1 MHDLSFVSSVQ
12 KKVLSEEID
21 LPSELIL
28 GCFEALPKTG
38 KPPNTPGGVRAKALT
53 PHPQRVNILIPS
65 AYFYTLDNN
74 KPNSNFSCLNL
85 SPTRN
90 AQYHVKL

>member
-28 GCFEALPKTG
+28 GCFEDLPENG
-38 KPPNTPGGVRAKALT
+38 NSPNSPRGVKAKALT
-53 PHPQRVNILIPS
+53 PPSQRNYIPDDLRLV
-65 AYFYTLDNN
+65 YFL
-74 KPNSNFSCLNL
+74 F
-85 SPTRN
+85 
-90 AQYHVKL
+90 